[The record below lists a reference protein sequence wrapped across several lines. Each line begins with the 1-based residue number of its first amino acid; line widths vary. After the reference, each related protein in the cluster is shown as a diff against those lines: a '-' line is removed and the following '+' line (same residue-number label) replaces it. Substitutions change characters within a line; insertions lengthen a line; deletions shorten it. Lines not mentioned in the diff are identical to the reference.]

1 MKNRI
6 GSVPAVD
13 LKDKAEVVVGVEP
26 VHAQQVLVDHGLF
39 DLLVGQKLF
48 DEFLEPQAVTVM
60 KAGLAEHDVDALG
73 KIAQRAQRESPKWRA
88 DLRHSQRED
97 RVAAAHMQ
105 KLHVIGQIV
114 VRDKKG
120 VAAFCLHLM
129 PGLRLDNGYHLFRQH
144 PLLRLLVKGPRDL
157 QRRVILAEQAEIPVE
172 HQHRVSEKRFA
183 DRRQLLQRR

>member
-39 DLLVGQKLF
+39 DLLVGQKFF
-48 DEFLEPQAVTVM
+48 DEFLEPQAMSIVET
-60 KAGLAEHDVDALG
+60 GLTEHDVDALG
-73 KIAQRAQRESPKWRA
+73 KIAQRAQGKPPKRRA
-88 DLRHSQRED
+88 DLRYGQREN

-120 VAAFCLHLM
+120 VDAFCLHLM